1 MLRRPLTPLLA
12 LVLMVAVGIG
22 WLAPAAARADAYHT
36 VAEAYLNSQTGTL
49 SPCEFTSAELELA
62 LKQASSDEFQ
72 YGGDVTAAIQSA
84 LTDRANGACRAGSQ
98 STTTPAGSLGAGATL
113 QGGPSGGG
121 RLPSSAVSASSGG
134 LPLVLLVAFSLAG
147 ACLLVL
153 GAAVAAN
160 ALGLDPRWG
169 RAARHSLRE
178 AEYRIGA
185 SWEDWTDR
193 LRR

>member
-1 MLRRPLTPLLA
+1 
-12 LVLMVAVGIG
+12 VAPV
-22 WLAPAAARADAYHT
+22 AARANAYST
-36 VAEAYLNSQTGTL
+36 VAAAYLNSRSGTL
-49 SPCEFTSAELELA
+49 SPCQFSSAELELA
-62 LKQASSDEFQ
+62 LKQAQSFDVQ

-84 LTDRANGACRAGSQ
+84 LADRANGACRAGSG

-113 QGGPSGGG
+113 KGGGSGGS

-134 LPLVLLVAFSLAG
+134 LPLVLVVAFSLAG

-153 GAAVAAN
+153 GVGVAAG